1 MKKVIKLVLTILLIA
16 IIIFIILFSTINKNN
31 KYLKNITKEIEKNY
45 KLKED
50 ITYSNKYGNYYIFTT
65 DTKVIVLNKE
75 YEEILSKDMDIL
87 AKNKNKY
94 ALIYKNNK
102 LIYEETILK
111 KDKLTYKYYDATS
124 NELIKETNLEK
135 K

>member
-1 MKKVIKLVLTILLIA
+1 MKKIIKIIAIILIVVALIA
-16 IIIFIILFSTINKNN
+16 IILFTTINKNN
-31 KYLKNITKEIEKNY
+31 KYLSSITKDIEKNY
-45 KLKED
+45 KIKEN

-75 YEEILSKDMDIL
+75 YEEILSKDIDIL
-87 AKNKNKY
+87 DKNKNNY

-102 LIYEETILK
+102 LMYEETILK
-111 KDKLTYKYYDATS
+111 KDKLTYKYYDAT
-124 NELIKETNLEK
+124 NNKLIKETNLEK